1 MRHAA
6 CAAALLLATVACT
19 EKQQEPVQDLAH
31 DQELVKAASAAA
43 NEVVRAAPDCE
54 AARPLVEEAYRQID
68 DAAGRVEAAASR
80 QILDT
85 LRSQVDRVAQ
95 LCPATSAP

>member
-31 DQELVKAASAAA
+31 DQELVKAASA
-43 NEVVRAAPDCE
+43 V
-54 AARPLVEEAYRQID
+54 
-68 DAAGRVEAAASR
+68 AGRGGGEPPDPR
-80 QILDT
+80 HPPEPGGP
-85 LRSQVDRVAQ
+85 RR
-95 LCPATSAP
+95 PALPGYFSSLT

>member
-1 MRHAA
+1 MRR
-6 CAAALLLATVACT
+6 AALFTAFLAAMAACT
-19 EKQQEPVQDLAH
+19 EKQQKPMENLAH
-31 DQELVKAASAAA
+31 DQEIVRGASAAA

-54 AARPLVEEAYRQID
+54 AARPLIPEAYRKLD
-68 DAAGRVEAAASR
+68 EAAEKVQAAASH

-85 LRSQVDRVAQ
+85 LRTQVDRVAQ

>member
-1 MRHAA
+1 MRQAA
-6 CAAALLLATVACT
+6 CAAALLLAAVACT
-19 EKQQEPVQDLAH
+19 EKQQKPMQDLAH

-54 AARPLVEEAYRQID
+54 AARPLIKEAYRQIE
-68 DAAGRVEAAASR
+68 DAAGQVEAAASR

-85 LRSQVDRVAQ
+85 LRTQVDRVAQ